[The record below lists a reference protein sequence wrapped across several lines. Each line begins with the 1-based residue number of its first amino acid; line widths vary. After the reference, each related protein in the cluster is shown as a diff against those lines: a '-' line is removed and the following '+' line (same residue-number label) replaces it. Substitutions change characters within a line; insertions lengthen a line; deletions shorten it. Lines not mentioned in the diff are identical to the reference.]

1 MHRQPLKKNLPS
13 FLRRYQRSTKE
24 WLAVVTM
31 INRVS
36 DYEAKPGL
44 HASLASY
51 YNSLEQHLS
60 DLNIHVLSGGKTYLL
75 LGTFHIM
82 KDLSLV
88 YRLCSSLC
96 LVIFVSIG
104 SFEN

>member
-1 MHRQPLKKNLPS
+1 M
-13 FLRRYQRSTKE
+13 FLRWYQKSAKE

-36 DYEAKPGL
+36 DYEVKPGL
-44 HASLASY
+44 HASLARY
-51 YNSLEQHLS
+51 FKSLEQHLS
-60 DLNIHVLSGGKTYLL
+60 DLNIHVLSGGKKYLL

-96 LVIFVSIG
+96 LEKFVSIR

>member
-1 MHRQPLKKNLPS
+1 
-13 FLRRYQRSTKE
+13 
-24 WLAVVTM
+24 M

-36 DYEAKPGL
+36 DYEVKPGL
-44 HASLASY
+44 HASLARY
-51 YNSLEQHLS
+51 FKGLEQHLS
-60 DLNIHVLSGGKTYLL
+60 DLNIHVLSGGKKYLL

-88 YRLCSSLC
+88 YRLCSFLC
-96 LVIFVSIG
+96 LENFFSIG

>member
-1 MHRQPLKKNLPS
+1 
-13 FLRRYQRSTKE
+13 
-24 WLAVVTM
+24 M

-44 HASLASY
+44 HASLARY
-51 YNSLEQHLS
+51 FKSLEQHLS
-60 DLNIHVLSGGKTYLL
+60 DLNIHVLSGGKKYLL

-82 KDLSLV
+82 NDLSLV

-96 LVIFVSIG
+96 LGIFVGIG

>member
-1 MHRQPLKKNLPS
+1 
-13 FLRRYQRSTKE
+13 
-24 WLAVVTM
+24 M

-44 HASLASY
+44 HASLARY
-51 YNSLEQHLS
+51 FESLEQHLS
-60 DLNIHVLSGGKTYLL
+60 DLNIHVLSSGKKYLL

-88 YRLCSSLC
+88 YRLCSLLC
-96 LVIFVSIG
+96 LEKFFSIR